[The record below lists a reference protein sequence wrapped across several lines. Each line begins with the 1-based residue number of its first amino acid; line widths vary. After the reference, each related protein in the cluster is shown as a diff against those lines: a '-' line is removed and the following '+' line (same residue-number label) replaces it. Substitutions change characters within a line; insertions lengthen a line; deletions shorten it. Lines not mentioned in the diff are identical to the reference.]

1 MRNPTKD
8 KYNSVPYGHILVPLH
23 VTLRIL
29 QIVDLQEFVAPY
41 SYKRPFHIFFC
52 SSDSYCAFLI
62 PSFSIQVSYWR

>member
-1 MRNPTKD
+1 MFLTRHLRKIRARNPTKD

-41 SYKRPFHIFFC
+41 SYKRPFHIFSFVL
-52 SSDSYCAFLI
+52 LI
-62 PSFSIQVSYWR
+62 LIVLY